1 MDETYDAI
9 VVGTGLTECI
19 LSGLLS
25 VDGLRVLH
33 LDKNGYYG
41 GASASLNLNQLFE
54 KYKGGAK
61 PPESLGHSR
70 DYNVDIVP
78 KFIMASGGLVS
89 LLIHTDVKRYLE
101 FRSIAGSFVFRGGK
115 IHKVPVTDA
124 DALKSPLM
132 SFFEK
137 RRCAKFLQYVCE
149 YEDDKPATHGG
160 FDLTKMTM
168 GELYSK
174 FSLESDTIDFIGHA
188 VALYREDSYIKQPA
202 LETVHKIRMYFES
215 LARYSK
221 SPYIYP
227 LYGLGELPQG
237 FARLSAIHGGTYM
250 LNAPINRF
258 VFDDSGACIGVESS
272 EEGHPIAKCKFVVGD
287 PSYFPDRVKKVGS
300 VVRLICILSHPVDG
314 TDGAESCQIIV
325 PQNQVK
331 RKSDIYICV
340 MSSNNMVCPKGKWI
354 AIVASTVETDDPVAE
369 LAPAVKLLGKID
381 EQFVSIT
388 DINEPGDDGKTSKIF
403 ISKSLDATT
412 HFETTVD
419 DVLDMY
425 ERITGK
431 KFVMKTSPEPAPE
444 Q

>member
-1 MDETYDAI
+1 M
-9 VVGTGLTECI
+9 
-19 LSGLLS
+19 LLYFFLC
-25 VDGLRVLH
+25 VHR
-33 LDKNGYYG
+33 NGYYG
-41 GASASLNLNQLFE
+41 GASASLNLKQLFE
-54 KYKGGAK
+54 KYKGGAE
-61 PPESLGHSR
+61 PPAALGQSR

-89 LLIHTDVKRYLE
+89 MLIHTDVKRYLE
-101 FRSIAGSFVFRGGK
+101 FRSIAGSYVFRGGK
-115 IHKVPVTDA
+115 IHKVPATDA

-160 FDLTKMTM
+160 LDLTKVTM
-168 GELYSK
+168 EDLYK
-174 FSLESDTIDFIGHA
+174 KYSLESDTIDFIGHA
-188 VALYREDSYIKQPA
+188 LALYRDEAYIKQPA
-202 LETVHKIRMYFES
+202 LETVHKVRMYLES

-250 LNAPINRF
+250 LNAPIEKF
-258 VFDDSGACIGVESS
+258 VYDEAGAVVGVQST
-272 EEGHPIAKCKFVVGD
+272 EEGHPVAKCKFVVGD

-300 VVRLICILSHPVDG
+300 VVRLICILSHPIDG

-331 RKSDIYICV
+331 RKSDIYICA
-340 MSSNNMVCPKGKWI
+340 MSSANMVCPKGKWI
-354 AIVASTVETDDPVAE
+354 AIVASTVETEDPVAE
-369 LAPAVKLLGKID
+369 LAPAVKLLGQID

-388 DINEPGDDGKTSKIF
+388 DLNEPLDDGKASKVF

-431 KFVMKTSPEPAPE
+431 KLVMKTSPSEEEAK
-444 Q
+444 